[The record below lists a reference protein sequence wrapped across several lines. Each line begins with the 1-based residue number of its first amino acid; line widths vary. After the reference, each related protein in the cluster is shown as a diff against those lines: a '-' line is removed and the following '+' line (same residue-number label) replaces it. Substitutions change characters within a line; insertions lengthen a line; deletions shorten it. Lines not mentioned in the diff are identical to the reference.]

1 MLAKRVISRG
11 SNKGSWSGAARS
23 GGPLL
28 TLIVIAVVAL
38 LVPWAIQ
45 DASAATKKTTT
56 KATTKKTLSKAE
68 VKKKQAAQLIS
79 LAQNR
84 TQRAKVVKARA
95 KAASRVDALKS
106 SDRKV
111 SQSLNALTTDLRL
124 QNAALGAARNSVSDA
139 EAELADAQAAEA
151 NTRRELD
158 ALGGKRLQAAL
169 DAYIRPLSGDL
180 SAYLDAD
187 GLDTASIKQ
196 TYIDVASRNR
206 ADVVDR
212 LRALREDLTSERKRA
227 EKADKV
233 ARQRRGIAS
242 ARLADLTSTKAKTEA
257 FANNV
262 ESRLEAALAESAS
275 LSSLDKTLAGKIAAQ
290 QDELARQLAAARRN
304 GAKYTGGTA
313 IRIGNVSVGS
323 THGIVVAASITGK
336 LAALLDAAQ
345 QDGIYFSGGGY
356 RSSSAQVAL
365 RAAHCGGNSYGIY
378 QAPASSCRPPTARPG
393 QSMHERGLA
402 VDFTQ
407 GGGTLTRGSSGYRWL
422 RAHAGK
428 YGFINLPSEPW
439 HWSVNGR

>member
-1 MLAKRVISRG
+1 MLANRVISRG
-11 SNKGSWSGAARS
+11 SNISPSGAARA
-23 GGPLL
+23 GGRPL
-28 TLIVIAVVAL
+28 TLLVVSVLAVM
-38 LVPWAIQ
+38 VPWGIQ
-45 DASAATKKTTT
+45 DASAATKKTIT
-56 KATTKKTLSKAE
+56 KATTKTTISKAAA
-68 VKKKQAAQLIS
+68 KKKQAAQLIS

-95 KAASRVDALKS
+95 KAASRVNALKS

-151 NTRRELD
+151 NTRKELD

-180 SAYLDAD
+180 SAYLNAD
-187 GLDTASIKQ
+187 GLDTASIQQ

-233 ARQRRGIAS
+233 ARQRRRTAA
-242 ARLADLTSTKAKTEA
+242 ARLADLTSAKAKTEA
-257 FANNV
+257 FANDV

-290 QDELARQLAAARRN
+290 QDDLARQLAAARRN

-313 IRIGNVSVGS
+313 IQIGNVSVGS
-323 THGIVVAASITGK
+323 THGIVVAASIRGK

-345 QDGIYFSGGGY
+345 QDGIYLSGGGY

-365 RAAHCGGNSYGIY
+365 RAAHCGGSSYGIY

-407 GGGTLTRGSSGYRWL
+407 GGGTLTRGSAGYRWM
-422 RAHAGK
+422 RANAGR

-439 HWSVNGR
+439 HWSTNGR